1 MRVNLL
7 LAQLMHIHLHVLLC
21 IVGVTQFKIGD
32 EVFGVA
38 PGCLG
43 RSVIVQ
49 SDLLV
54 LKPPIISFEDAATTP
69 TVYVTVF
76 QAFGDLSSFDKNQKV
91 GANAVRLHPDCLAI

>member
-1 MRVNLL
+1 MLT
-7 LAQLMHIHLHVLLC
+7 QLIRIHLHVLLC

-49 SDLLV
+49 SELLV

-76 QAFGDLSSFDKNQKV
+76 QAFGDLSAFDKKEKV
-91 GANAVRLHPDCLAI
+91 GATAVRLHLDCLAIWMYT